1 MRFLYIEHDVQ
12 LTHVLEILVKSLDQ
26 CVDELQVRHLV
37 HRGIVGYPDDEIQGR
52 ISTIYHL
59 WNEWLENV
67 MANGRTLYSRYS
79 RKEH

>member
-37 HRGIVGYPDDEIQGR
+37 HRGVVGDTDDEIQRR

-59 WNEWLENV
+59 WNEL
-67 MANGRTLYSRYS
+67 MQKLMGNGRTLYSRYS